1 MYHYD
6 GIKHYLF
13 ALGMDENIILLF
25 GLCKKICNEG
35 VTFWVFCLLVY
46 QKTGLIMR

>member
-1 MYHYD
+1 MYLYD

-25 GLCKKICNEG
+25 GLCKKICNKG
-35 VTFWVFCLLVY
+35 VTFWVFCLLDNRKV
-46 QKTGLIMR
+46 GEI

>member
-13 ALGMDENIILLF
+13 ALGMDENIILCLD
-25 GLCKKICNEG
+25 CAKKICNKG

>member
-13 ALGMDENIILLF
+13 ALGMDENIRNRRKVAFI
-25 GLCKKICNEG
+25 
-35 VTFWVFCLLVY
+35 
-46 QKTGLIMR
+46 QA